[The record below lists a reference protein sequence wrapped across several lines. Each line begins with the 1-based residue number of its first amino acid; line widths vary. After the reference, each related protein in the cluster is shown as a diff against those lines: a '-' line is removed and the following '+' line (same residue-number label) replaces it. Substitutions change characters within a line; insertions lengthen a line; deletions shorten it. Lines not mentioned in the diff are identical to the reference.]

1 MAVMTFTSREFRNR
15 QGHVFD
21 LADKGNNIIIRRR
34 NRQAYRLVPVEEQR
48 DDNVIT
54 PELQAKIDK
63 AREEYRRGETLHFDS
78 IDEIHKWMDEL

>member
-34 NRQAYRLVPVEEQR
+34 NRQAYRLVPVEEQQ
-48 DDNVIT
+48 DD
-54 PELQAKIDK
+54 DK
-63 AREEYRRGETLHFDS
+63 
-78 IDEIHKWMDEL
+78 